1 MVTQW
6 HEIEFDR
13 ENRYLA
19 MGKDGKVANGRKLAN
34 NGAVSLWWNATKSV
48 TGGLTYRY
56 ADQKLGSATYQRA
69 LITTIKYNF

>member
-1 MVTQW
+1 
-6 HEIEFDR
+6 
-13 ENRYLA
+13 
-19 MGKDGKVANGRKLAN
+19 
-34 NGAVSLWWNATKSV
+34 V